1 MTYEEIM
8 AAKYANTAFA
18 ILYTKKP
25 ASNMTPAQLAK
36 KAQIKANN
44 DKQNAKRKANNIKAD
59 TKQKA
64 NWTI

>member
-18 ILYTKKP
+18 FLFEPRRKP
-25 ASNMTPAQLAK
+25 QPPTDKELAA
-36 KAQIKANN
+36 KARKKANN
-44 DKQNAKRKANNIKAD
+44 DRQNAKRKANKAD